1 MFQTAKNNSCQH
13 IFKLFWIPWGH
24 VVSYRKPPTWMSLS
38 RKFKWALLLQLHRFI
53 RRYYSSVNLSDGIL
67 WQTAPMK
74 SLICF
79 ERITWCALIMIL
91 LSPHNGADC
100 SRWHGLRCQEKKREE
115 RGGKKRKTRPPPP
128 PPPFDPSSLL
138 PITPGAIPWLP
149 LLTWIPMQQ
158 VPMGCGWFGGFFR
171 DEDSGSGDRGVGGMR
186 PLHCTAVNTVTRSL
200 SGAPRHVCKC

>member
-1 MFQTAKNNSCQH
+1 MCFKQLKTIHVN
-13 IFKLFWIPWGH
+13 IFL
-24 VVSYRKPPTWMSLS
+24 SYFGFREVTWSRIGNRQRECLS
-38 RKFKWALLLQLHRFI
+38 QKKFKWALLLQLHRFI

-115 RGGKKRKTRPPPP
+115 RGEKKEKRDPPRLTPL
-128 PPPFDPSSLL
+128 PFYQSHPE
-138 PITPGAIPWLP
+138 
-149 LLTWIPMQQ
+149 Q
-158 VPMGCGWFGGFFR
+158 FR
-171 DEDSGSGDRGVGGMR
+171 DSPCWPEFRCSRCQWVVGGLGVFSGMR
-186 PLHCTAVNTVTRSL
+186 TVAVAIGGWEGWGPFTV
-200 SGAPRHVCKC
+200 PR